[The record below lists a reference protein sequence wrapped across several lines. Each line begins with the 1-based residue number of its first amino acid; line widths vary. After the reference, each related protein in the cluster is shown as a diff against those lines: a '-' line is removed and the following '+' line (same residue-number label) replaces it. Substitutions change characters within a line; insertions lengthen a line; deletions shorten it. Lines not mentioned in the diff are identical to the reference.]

1 LAHSVTSKFATQQL
15 LIYPPHHVLLLHYL
29 GKTVNCTLATKVTH
43 YFCTMFLKN
52 IQFVY
57 TVEVNLSLNI
67 TANVQMAFFFIYT
80 GLNSLMPYQ

>member
-1 LAHSVTSKFATQQL
+1 
-15 LIYPPHHVLLLHYL
+15 
-29 GKTVNCTLATKVTH
+29 
-43 YFCTMFLKN
+43 MFLKN